1 MLHQSER
8 KSLLARRPRNS
19 RSLGLSDIYRM
30 IIAICM
36 VVLPAHWVGASEVIG
51 AEDIMRQLAPT
62 GTGTLGRSR
71 GVGVEYTSGQDSFR
85 RIALP
90 AIEFEFDSARLTGQ
104 AERQLAELAKALNL
118 DALRSAFF
126 AVKGHTDSKGSETY
140 NRALSLRR
148 ADAVKHR
155 LSQERGLSP
164 DRLVVTGL
172 GEGFPIPGLPP
183 DDGRNRRVEIVNLGA
198 TPLVVDPEEP
208 RRPVRT
214 KRALLIGIDDYR
226 QVSRLE
232 GPVNDAIE
240 MKSFLVDGLQYAE
253 SDVKLLINED
263 ATRANILA
271 SIDDWLIT
279 PTASGDEIF
288 LFFSGHGFQQPDDNN
303 DEADGL
309 DETWV
314 PVDVVVEAGDEGSY
328 STRGMITDDEI
339 DNRLQRLAGRQ
350 VYVVIDSCHSGTA
363 TRGIGDWR
371 YVKTPRLPD
380 GQPLRVEKGVRQQ
393 EAGTLFNPDKF
404 VSDDSGVTAWTAV
417 RADQKAFVDE
427 EAVRNP
433 GSVFTR
439 RLLWGARDGKAD
451 ANRDGVVTRREL
463 HSYVLKESSA
473 YCERL
478 ELCRLGLTPQFAG
491 SLEQFEQAAFG
502 RARMV
507 LPRAG
512 YLAKDILVTPSSL
525 NGVPDED
532 RVRVRMRPGVKVAV
546 ETTLD
551 IIVDS
556 DRDGYLVV
564 LDVDAAGRLVQV
576 FPNELSINAGLSNRI
591 RAGQP
596 LTLPGKG
603 AGFRFRAKPPT
614 GNGVLVAVVYEE
626 NPGIQKLTSKHKD
639 LSVVARPEAY
649 LVELAEALRSGVVE
663 QTEERAEWIMG
674 KMEYEIVTQ
683 QGG

>member
-1 MLHQSER
+1 
-8 KSLLARRPRNS
+8 
-19 RSLGLSDIYRM
+19 M

-62 GTGTLGRSR
+62 ETRTW
-71 GVGVEYTSGQDSFR
+71 GVRKIRVEYT

-148 ADAVKHR
+148 ADAVKHH

-253 SDVKLLINED
+253 SDVKMLINQD

-314 PVDVVVEAGDEGSY
+314 PVDVFLEAGDEGSY
-328 STRGMITDDEI
+328 SIRGMITDDEI

-350 VYVVIDSCHSGTA
+350 VHVVIDSCHSGTA
-363 TRGIGDWR
+363 TRNIRDIVGGDWR

-380 GQPLRVEKGVRQQ
+380 GEPLRVELRVEKGVRQQ
-393 EAGTLFNPDKF
+393 EAGTLYNPDKF
-404 VSDDSGVTAWTAV
+404 VSDNSGVTAWAAV
-417 RADQKAFVDE
+417 RADQKALVDQ

-439 RLLWGARDGKAD
+439 RLLWGARDGRAD
-451 ANRDGVVTRREL
+451 ANRDGVVTRSEL
-463 HSYVLKESSA
+463 RDYLLEESLA
-473 YCERL
+473 YCERFKS
-478 ELCRLGLTPQFAG
+478 LCKLGLTPQLSG
-491 SLEQFEQAAFG
+491 SMEQLEQAAFG
-502 RARMV
+502 RAHMV